1 MTLEAAAGTERSWTV
16 RRLALVLALMGMLAL
31 PAVASAHPSENRAEQ
46 GFGGGPHCHFILPAG
61 EGMRTYPSH
70 TAHMAQLE
78 HSPVGTVFQA
88 TTCD

>member
-1 MTLEAAAGTERSWTV
+1 MALDAAAGTR
-16 RRLALVLALMGMLAL
+16 RRLTMRRFAVVIALIGMLTFPTVVL
-31 PAVASAHPSENRAEQ
+31 AHPSENRAEQ